1 MKRGGCSF
9 ATKIQLA
16 TRLGAR
22 SLVIIDNTD
31 DSTPVMMN
39 TIGKSQTNIFPGV
52 IRTHVDSIHTVRRSS
67 ELFTCRSL
75 ANGMI

>member
-39 TIGKSQTNIFPGV
+39 TIGKSQTNIFTGA
-52 IRTHVDSIHTVRRSS
+52 IRTHVDSVQMVGRSI
-67 ELFTCRSL
+67 E
-75 ANGMI
+75 

>member
-39 TIGKSQTNIFPGV
+39 TIGKSQTNF
-52 IRTHVDSIHTVRRSS
+52 
-67 ELFTCRSL
+67 F
-75 ANGMI
+75 